1 MFRAIAE
8 VFGLAR
14 DVLKRR
20 ASSKHDREW
29 EENQEEIA
37 ASLGDRD
44 VGRINALFSKL
55 RKQGNS
61 SERR

>member
-8 VFGLAR
+8 VFGFAR

-20 ASSKHDREW
+20 ALGKHDREW
-29 EENQEEIA
+29 EENQEEINE
-37 ASLGDRD
+37 SLEHRD
-44 VGRINALFSKL
+44 VNRINALFNKL

>member
-20 ASSKHDREW
+20 ALSKFDREW
-29 EENQEEIA
+29 EENKEEIKE
-37 ASLGDRD
+37 SLEHRD
-44 VGRINALFSKL
+44 ANRVNALFSKL
-55 RKQGNS
+55 REQGSS
-61 SERR
+61 SEKR

>member
-8 VFGLAR
+8 VFGFAR

-20 ASSKHDREW
+20 ALDKHEREW
-29 EENQEEIA
+29 EENQEEINE
-37 ASLGDRD
+37 SLEHRE
-44 VGRINALFSKL
+44 VNRINALFNKL

>member
-8 VFGLAR
+8 VFGFAR
-14 DVLKRR
+14 DLLKRR
-20 ASSKHDREW
+20 ALDKHEREW
-29 EENQEEIA
+29 EENQEEINE
-37 ASLGDRD
+37 SLEHRE
-44 VGRINALFSKL
+44 VNRINALFNKL